1 MNGHVLTRDLAAAV
15 EGLVS
20 ARVSLPDLSLAA
32 AQQLAAELGS
42 GARALEIDVRDE
54 EQVAPATGTVLV
66 LDGGLR
72 AA

>member
-1 MNGHVLTRDLAAAV
+1 
-15 EGLVS
+15 
-20 ARVSLPDLSLAA
+20 VSLPDLSLAA

-66 LDGGLR
+66 LDGGLT

>member
-32 AQQLAAELGS
+32 TQQLAAELGS